1 MTSII
6 KLYAVSGALDESPPC
21 YILQVDELRILL
33 DCGWDENFDQDFIK
47 ELKRYIIY
55 KKNLIIIFCMY
66 FHIIIFIINSLL
78 HFRHVNQIDA
88 ILLSYPDPLHLGA
101 LPYLV
106 GKCGLN
112 CPIYATIPVYKMGQM
127 FMYDMY
133 QVLFFDIRT
142 DQYIQSVILWC
153 MIITYDINNLRCILS

>member
-6 KLYAVSGALDESPPC
+6 KLHAVSGAMDESPPC

-47 ELKRYIIY
+47 ELKRYLFAKKKIVCYCNKIY
-55 KKNLIIIFCMY
+55 NNYI
-66 FHIIIFIINSLL
+66 
-78 HFRHVNQIDA
+78 FRHVNQIDA
-88 ILLSYPDPLHLGA
+88 VLLSYPDPLHLGA

-133 QVLFFDIRT
+133 QVRNFNI
-142 DQYIQSVILWC
+142 
-153 MIITYDINNLRCILS
+153 

>member
-1 MTSII
+1 VRKYTKKIYKMTSII
-6 KLYAVSGALDESPPC
+6 KLHAVSGAMNESPPC

-47 ELKRYIIY
+47 ELKRYCLWNDCYYNKICNCYYIL
-55 KKNLIIIFCMY
+55 LIFEY
-66 FHIIIFIINSLL
+66 LYIFIFYLS
-78 HFRHVNQIDA
+78 RHVHQIDA
-88 ILLSYPDPLHLGA
+88 VLLSYPDPLHLGA

-127 FMYDMY
+127 FMYDIY
-133 QVLFFDIRT
+133 QVCSFN
-142 DQYIQSVILWC
+142 IQKCKKYRS
-153 MIITYDINNLRCILS
+153 